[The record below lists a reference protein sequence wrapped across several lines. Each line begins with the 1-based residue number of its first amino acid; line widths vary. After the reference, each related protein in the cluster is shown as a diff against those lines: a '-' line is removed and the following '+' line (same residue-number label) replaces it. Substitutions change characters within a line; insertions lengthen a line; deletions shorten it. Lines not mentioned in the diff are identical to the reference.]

1 MSQAAEKITQIN
13 GVDAQRL
20 MDTISLIQ
28 ADPSLA
34 DFQFRAENQ
43 WVHGG
48 HNRSTIRDFYGA
60 GEEQTTRQVS
70 FVFDADEPDVLL
82 GTDRGANPVEY
93 LLHALAACMTTSL
106 VYHAAAR
113 GITVESVESRFEGD
127 LDLHGFLGLKDDV
140 APGYKTLRA
149 HFRVKADATEQ
160 QLLDLFKYSPVCDTV
175 CRPVQ
180 VEKTLEMVPA

>member
-1 MSQAAEKITQIN
+1 MTEAAKRITQIN
-13 GVDAQRL
+13 GVDVQRL
-20 MDTISLIQ
+20 VETIGQIQ
-28 ADPSLA
+28 AQPDLA
-34 DFQFRAENQ
+34 DFQFRASNRWIQ
-43 WVHGG
+43 GG
-48 HNRSTIRDFYGA
+48 HNRSSIRDFYGA
-60 GEEQTTRQVS
+60 GQEQTTRRAS

-82 GTDRGANPVEY
+82 GADHGANPVEY

-149 HFRVKADATEQ
+149 HFRIRADATEE
-160 QLLDLFKYSPVCDTV
+160 QLMELFLYSPVCDTV
-175 CRPVQ
+175 CRPVT
-180 VEKTLEMVPA
+180 VEKSIELVKD